1 MDWIKANWE
10 HILAAV
16 GALYLAALA
25 IVKLTPTPK
34 DDEALAKIAT
44 VAKGIAFLFG
54 LKTALP
60 PSQPPKPEAGAGGK
74 DGAAS

>member
-1 MDWIKANWE
+1 MDWINENWE

-34 DDEALAKIAT
+34 DDEALAKVAT
-44 VAKGIAFLFG
+44 VAKGVALVFG
-54 LKTALP
+54 LKAKAAP
-60 PSQPPKPEAGAGGK
+60 PNKPEGGAGK